1 MDYLAWG
8 EWVALEQHFMY
19 GIHEFRRAKGVSRV
33 NTWQSEG
40 QLNTAF
46 WGCRQPPRC
55 DDREIWACQESG
67 MPRHRFNYNQ
77 NRYLG
82 ENLHYGETTRIKVNP
97 DGVSKEM
104 MGDEIVAIDSCFAL
118 GSSVWRN
125 NQKAL
130 VKNIRALWFKLW
142 PRTLNTHR
150 ITLYHVSSRGQES
163 KCQVDVSQRKQIVGQ
178 NQP

>member
-1 MDYLAWG
+1 MDYLTWG

-19 GIHEFRRAKGVSRV
+19 GKHEFRRAKGVSWV
-33 NTWQSEG
+33 NTWQNEG

-46 WGCRQPPRC
+46 WSCRQSPRC
-55 DDREIWACQESG
+55 DDKEIWLYGLVRSLVCHAIGLIISKTHTWG
-67 MPRHRFNYNQ
+67 
-77 NRYLG
+77 G
-82 ENLHYGETTRIKVNP
+82 NLHYGETTRIKVNP

-104 MGDEIVAIDSCFAL
+104 TGDEIVAIDSCFAL

-150 ITLYHVSSRGQES
+150 ITPYDVSSAGQES
-163 KCQVDVSQRKQIVGQ
+163 KCQVHVSQRNCK
-178 NQP
+178 

>member
-1 MDYLAWG
+1 MDYLTWG

-19 GIHEFRRAKGVSRV
+19 GKHEFRRAKGVSWV

-55 DDREIWACQESG
+55 DDKEIWDCQSG

-104 MGDEIVAIDSCFAL
+104 MGDEIVAIESCFAL

-130 VKNIRALWFKLW
+130 VKISAHSDLSSDPELSIPTESRYTTCLLGGKSPSVKLM
-142 PRTLNTHR
+142 
-150 ITLYHVSSRGQES
+150 SRREN
-163 KCQVDVSQRKQIVGQ
+163 K
-178 NQP
+178 